1 MPRSANQSGQ
11 NGQQGYCGKHDDEQV
26 DEDLKGK

>member
-11 NGQQGYCGKHDDEQV
+11 NGQQGSHGKHDDEQV